1 MNTLCLNG
9 RLLPLNYIRSM
20 RVETE
25 VIKAGDPLAA
35 GKAARAVCGGAVIVY
50 PTETL
55 YGIGGLAL
63 NRGAARRTSDIK
75 RRPPGKPFPVLVR
88 DVEMLSRYFTV
99 TDRQAAA
106 YERMLPLP
114 LTLVLRPK
122 RPGAFPPETSKN
134 GATAARVSR
143 GEFVRRLFELI
154 DEPLIS
160 SSANISGGP
169 GVKDGQDAERVFGGG
184 VELIVDSGNLPPSEG
199 SAIVSLAGEKPE
211 ILRSGDLGPEQLG
224 EFLQWLS

>member
-1 MNTLCLNG
+1 M
-9 RLLPLNYIRSM
+9 S
-20 RVETE
+20 VKTE
-25 VIKAGDPLAA
+25 VIKAGDPSAA
-35 GKAARAVCGGAVIVY
+35 EKAARAVCGGAVIVC

-63 NRGAARRTSDIK
+63 NREAARKTSDIK
-75 RRPPGKPFPVLVR
+75 RRPPGKPLSVLVR
-88 DVEMLSRYFTV
+88 NMEMLLRHFTL
-99 TDRQAAA
+99 TEKQAAA

-114 LTLVLRPK
+114 LTLVLRP
-122 RPGAFPPETSKN
+122 REAGAFPPETSKD
-134 GATAARVSR
+134 GHTAARVSG

-160 SSANISGGP
+160 SSANISGEP
-169 GVKDGQDAERVFGGG
+169 VVKDGERAERVFGGK

-211 ILRSGDLGPEQLG
+211 ILRHGDLSPEQLS

>member
-1 MNTLCLNG
+1 
-9 RLLPLNYIRSM
+9 M
-20 RVETE
+20 RVKTE

-35 GKAARAVCGGAVIVY
+35 QKAAGALNGGGVIIF

-63 NRGAARRTSDIK
+63 NRRAAGRTSGIK
-75 RRPPGKPFPVLVR
+75 RRPPDKPFPVLVR
-88 DVEMLSRYFTV
+88 DMEMLSRYFTV
-99 TDRQAAA
+99 TEKQAAA

-114 LTLVLRPK
+114 LTLVLRP
-122 RPGAFPPETSKN
+122 RRAGEFPPEVSKD
-134 GATAARVSR
+134 GLTAARVSC

-154 DEPLIS
+154 DEPLTA
-160 SSANISGGP
+160 SSANISGAP
-169 GVKDGQDAERVFGGG
+169 NIKDGGEAERVFGGR

-199 SAIVSLAGEKPE
+199 SAIVSLAGKRPE
-211 ILRSGDLGPEQLG
+211 ILRVGDPGPEKLS